1 MSWKD
6 ILKELST
13 RERMDAEEFAPEEM
27 KEWEDEKLQVRND
40 KKMRWLRLRL
50 HKVEMWLRD
59 ETTDEDTHE
68 VLTAMLMRA
77 KKYIQANDVEST
89 EKIYHALW
97 SILRNEIDQ
106 PFKR

>member
-1 MSWKD
+1 
-6 ILKELST
+6 
-13 RERMDAEEFAPEEM
+13 MDAEEFAPEEM

-77 KKYIQANDVEST
+77 KRFIKANDVEST
-89 EKIYHALW
+89 ERMYQ
-97 SILRNEIDQ
+97 SMVQMLRHEINS